1 MCQRVLCMACAQPDH
16 RPLPGCEHG
25 RLERHEG
32 APAELRFDEGD
43 DFSKSE
49 TPTKPLPALLGGAI
63 DVDLAETEA
72 AAEFLEM
79 VARLIRAKKKLR
91 IMIT

>member
-1 MCQRVLCMACAQPDH
+1 MCQRALCMACAQPDH
-16 RPLPGCEHG
+16 QPLPGCEHG

-32 APAELRFDEGD
+32 APEALRFDEGD
-43 DFSKSE
+43 DFIKGE
-49 TPTKPLPALLGGAI
+49 APTKLMPPLLGGTI
-63 DVDLAETEA
+63 DVDLADTEA

-79 VARLIRAKKKLR
+79 VARVIRDKKKLR